1 MLFLFPE
8 LQQRFK
14 DHLFTYQDKYKTWV
28 KKQMRNI
35 YYLKY
40 LPERVTD
47 ELSIIVKKEF
57 L

>member
-1 MLFLFPE
+1 
-8 LQQRFK
+8 
-14 DHLFTYQDKYKTWV
+14 
-28 KKQMRNI
+28 MRNI

-57 L
+57 LQEN